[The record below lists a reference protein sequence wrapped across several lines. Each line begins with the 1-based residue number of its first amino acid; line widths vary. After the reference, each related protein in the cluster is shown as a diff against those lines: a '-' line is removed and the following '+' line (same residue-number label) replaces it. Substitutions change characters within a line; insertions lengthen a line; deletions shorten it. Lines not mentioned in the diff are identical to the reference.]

1 MATWQE
7 LEQSIIENHEK
18 VDYAQ
23 QTAIRPRIRKALNKA
38 VNHIWSKA
46 DWTFK
51 IREVD
56 QFAYDPAGNSNIL
69 PDDFLSFQHTG
80 DVHLLQDDGV
90 RSRRQLDYIPIRKMR
105 QLLNGPR
112 RQTGIPKVYSL
123 GGTLDGTGNQRAIF
137 LYPPPN
143 GEVLLKLTYQ
153 ASAPKCTENTMEQQ
167 IPSIPEN
174 WHETVIEEVAI
185 LFRLM
190 DKSADISAQTAI
202 VSTALEAMKR
212 DEPHGRED
220 VVLLTPAYA
229 WRMNVRFP

>member
-7 LEQSIIENHEK
+7 LEQSLIENHEK
-18 VDYAQ
+18 VDYTS
-23 QTAIRPRIRKALNKA
+23 QTSIRPRIRKALNKA
-38 VNHIWSKA
+38 VNHVWSKA

-51 IREVD
+51 IREIE
-56 QFAYDPAGNSNIL
+56 QFPYDPAGNSNIL

-80 DVHLLQDDGV
+80 DVYLLNADGA
-90 RSRRQLDYIPIRKMR
+90 SSSRQLDYIPIRKMR
-105 QLLNGPR
+105 QLLNSPR
-112 RQTGIPKVYSL
+112 RQTGIPEVYSL
-123 GGTLDGTGNQRAIF
+123 GGALDGTGNQRAIF
-137 LYPPPN
+137 LYPPPASD
-143 GEVLLKLTYQ
+143 VLLKLTYQ
-153 ASAPKCTENTMEQQ
+153 ATAPRCTEDTMETE
-167 IPSIPEN
+167 IPSIPAH

-185 LFRLM
+185 LFRMM
-190 DKSADISAQTAI
+190 DKSADITAQTAI